1 MGRKA
6 GVMKGTENRST
17 MGPKRGALMEMGK
30 Q

>member
-1 MGRKA
+1 
-6 GVMKGTENRST
+6 MKGTENRST